1 MSSLLTLLS
10 VACAAP
16 APADLLA
23 EFRDPPR
30 EFALM
35 PFWFWNDAL
44 DADQIRAQIADFDAH
59 GVFGFVIHPRLGL
72 PRDTGWRSPKLYD
85 AMQVAIEEAERRHM
99 TVILYDEG
107 MYPSGSSCGQVV
119 ARNPEFAARG
129 LARVDLAAGAEPQL
143 APGCRLVAR
152 VGDVAIIEQPS
163 GGTIRGLHWTNEG
176 QKGERED
183 APPAA
188 DLLNPAAVDCF
199 VELVYQ
205 GFYDRFRPWF
215 GRTIVGIFTDEPSI
229 MGRGPKR
236 GLVPGSAAVTARISE
251 ILGEDIRPRLPELWS
266 ADRDVPFK
274 EAYHRA
280 LGQVF
285 EETYYRRLSDW
296 CQQHGVWLMGHPE
309 SSEDSG
315 PLRYFQVPG
324 QDLVWR
330 YVVPGP
336 TALEG
341 GHSTM
346 AKVAASAMVHL
357 GRRRNSNELYGAYGH
372 ELTEDELVWLAN
384 WCLVRGQSW
393 LFPHAFY
400 YSVRGPRRDERPPDV
415 GPHAA
420 WWDHYRPYADACRRL
435 CWVNTDSQPVCDIAI
450 LATAHHAPDKPA
462 RPLYEQQ
469 RDFHYLEAR
478 HLWQD
483 ATLEADGLHLAGQLY
498 RAVIWDGTPLGPEAD
513 APLQALRAA
522 GRLVEPGDMAA
533 LDRLAPRGLT
543 LDPPC
548 PSVRLRQVTKGG
560 RRFVML
566 FGEGETGAVA
576 FRLQGLA
583 GPVESW
589 DPRTGEVAAVDL
601 GQPVKLARH
610 ELRLLVR

>member
-1 MSSLLTLLS
+1 VPSLLTLLS
-10 VACAAP
+10 LTCAAP
-16 APADLLA
+16 ADLRA
-23 EFRDPPR
+23 EFSDPPR
-30 EFALM
+30 EFSLM
-35 PFWFWNDAL
+35 PFWFWNDTL

-59 GVFGFVIHPRLGL
+59 GVYGFVIHPRLGL
-72 PRDTGWRSPKLYD
+72 PRDTGWRSPKLFD
-85 AMQVAIEEAERRHM
+85 AMQVAIEEAERRRM
-99 TVILYDEG
+99 TIILYDEG

-129 LARVDLAAGAEPQL
+129 LAKLDLAAGAEPQL
-143 APGCRLVAR
+143 QPGWQLVAR
-152 VGDVAIIEQPS
+152 VGQSAVIERPS

-188 DLLNPAAVDCF
+188 DLLNPEAVDCF

-205 GFYDRFRPWF
+205 GFYDRFSAHF
-215 GRTIVGIFTDEPSI
+215 GKTIVGIFTDEPSI
-229 MGRGPKR
+229 LGRGPAR
-236 GLVPGSAAVTARISE
+236 GMVPGSRAVVERIGQM
-251 ILGEDIRPRLPELWS
+251 LGRDIRPDLPRLWS
-266 ADRDVPFK
+266 ADRADTFRA
-274 EAYHRA
+274 EYHRA
-280 LGQVF
+280 LGQLF

-296 CQQHGVWLMGHPE
+296 CEQHGVWLMGHPE

-315 PLRYFQVPG
+315 PLRYFHVPG

-330 YVVPGP
+330 YVEPGP
-336 TALEG
+336 KALEG

-372 ELTEDELVWLAN
+372 EFTEEEMVWLAN
-384 WCLVRGQSW
+384 WCFVRGHNW

-400 YSVRGPRRDERPPDV
+400 YSMRGPRRDERPPDV
-415 GPHAA
+415 GPNAT
-420 WWDHYRPYADACRRL
+420 WWPRYRPFADACRRL
-435 CWVNTDSQPVCDIAI
+435 CWVNTDSQPICDIAL
-450 LATAHHAPDKPA
+450 LATAHDAPDTPA
-462 RPLYEQQ
+462 KALYEQQ

-483 ATLEADGLHLAGQLY
+483 ATLRPDGLHLAAQVY
-498 RAVIWDGTPLGPEAD
+498 RAVIWDGTPLGPEAE
-513 APLQALRAA
+513 APLAALRQA

-533 LDRLAPRGLT
+533 LDRLAPRALT

-548 PSVRLRQVTKGG
+548 PSVRLRQVDKGG
-560 RRFVML
+560 RRFAML
-566 FGEGETGAVA
+566 FNEGGAGEVT
-576 FRLQGLA
+576 FRPRGLA

-589 DPRTGEVAAVDL
+589 DPRTGEATAVDL
-601 GQPVKLARH
+601 GQPLRLGRY